1 MVKGLELLSLE
12 ARLRKL
18 GLFSLK
24 KGKLGGRGD
33 PVGMYKYLFWGGGG
47 MKMEANASQ
56 RCPVKG
62 HEATDTDWHIG
73 NCL

>member
-1 MVKGLELLSLE
+1 MDMVKGLELLSLE

-33 PVGMYKYLFWGGGG
+33 PVGMYKYLFWGGG
-47 MKMEANASQ
+47 E
-56 RCPVKG
+56 
-62 HEATDTDWHIG
+62 
-73 NCL
+73 